1 MLSSPASPG
10 LRGDLFNPSLIAFLP
25 PYATVPLPRRVA
37 RHGPIIG
44 QMILQDPLVLS
55 DKYTT
60 LPQIVLPN
68 FIPVSSS
75 SSIMTTSSSIMAS
88 SSSSIMASSSSSIM
102 ASSSSSIMASSSS
115 SIMASS
121 SSIMASSSSVT
132 ASSSKLTSSSSVTSS
147 SSSLTLSSVTASSSK
162 LTSSSSSSSVLA
174 PSSLSIRVPGS
185 KPSTLGNLPFLFSH
199 PFGGI
204 LTPTPTE
211 SMPDKTFAALTSVG
225 CESSSSHAVA
235 SSSGDTTRVT
245 SEQDG
250 TTSSSESQPKLTSV
264 ASDDGQMI
272 YIYPV
277 PGTGTGTVDMA
288 PQSVVLKATDAMAT
302 PHQQI
307 VYLIGEMPNTTAT
320 VEKKGPH
327 TCNFCDSSFD
337 QNYLLML
344 HR

>member
-132 ASSSKLTSSSSVTSS
+132 ASSSKLTSSSVTSS
-147 SSSLTLSSVTASSSK
+147 SSSLTSSSVTASSSK
-162 LTSSSSSSSVLA
+162 LTSSSSVLA

-185 KPSTLGNLPFLFSH
+185 KPSTLGTLPFLFSH

-211 SMPDKTFAALTSVG
+211 SLPDKTFAALTSVG

-235 SSSGDTTRVT
+235 SRSGDTTRVT

-277 PGTGTGTVDMA
+277 PGTGTGAGTGTVDVA

-307 VYLIGEMPNTTAT
+307 VYLIGEMPNTMAT